1 MKARVFLASLLAGAI
16 SMGARTSGEPL
27 RPARAD
33 KAKKAKALEEK
44 LESLQGLCQ
53 KMLALQ
59 KAVLDGTAAL
69 HKSIQASADKKPQ
82 PKDKKVAL
90 KLADKEKDIIGKATK
105 AIDQI
110 SADGSAVAFAEVI
123 EELRKDMKRVRR
135 RLQSSDVNQDTQAL
149 EKEIIES
156 LEDMI
161 RALTKT

>member
-1 MKARVFLASLLAGAI
+1 MFLAFLLAGAI

-27 RPARAD
+27 RPAKAD
-33 KAKKAKALEEK
+33 NPRKAKALEEK
-44 LESLQGLCQ
+44 GEMLEGLFQ

-59 KAVLDGTAAL
+59 MAVLDGTAAL

-105 AIDQI
+105 AIDRNN
-110 SADGSAVAFAEVI
+110 ADGSALAFAEVI
-123 EELRKDMKRVRR
+123 EEVRKDMKRVRGL
-135 RLQSSDVNQDTQAL
+135 LQKSDVGLDTQAL
-149 EKEIIES
+149 QKDIIEA

-161 RALTKT
+161 RAFKNH